1 MSEMLATIVIMGILA
16 AIAVS
21 FWEDVVE
28 ARRVDSAA
36 NQLVADLRL
45 AHTSAANRLAQWQ
58 VVTDTATPNT
68 YQTGRVGSLI
78 THTLPEGTGT
88 ATAATVTFNANGSAT
103 LPGNAATATITAQAD
118 DGNPNATIE
127 VIAVTSRVKLD

>member
-1 MSEMLATIVIMGILA
+1 MSEVLATIVIMGILA
-16 AIAVS
+16 AIAMS

-36 NQLVADLRL
+36 NQLVGDLRL
-45 AHTSAANRLAQWQ
+45 AHTSATNRLAQWQ

-68 YQTGRVGSLI
+68 YQTGRVGSLV

-88 ATAATVTFNANGSAT
+88 ATATTVTFNPNGSAT
-103 LPGNAATATITAQAD
+103 VPDPSGVATVTVRSD
-118 DGNPNATIE
+118 DGNPSSSIE
-127 VIAVTSRVKLD
+127 IIAATSRVKLD